1 MEEGGDNQMELDSYA
16 TPEDL
21 AAVWHTLDATET
33 ARAEGLLA
41 QASNYLRQIA
51 LNNQVNL
58 DQKLADEPTGV
69 LLENVKMVVMNAV
82 QRVMS
87 LPDTMP
93 DEATQYTQSATPYSE
108 SMGFSSGIASSNL
121 FFKTREL
128 QLLGLNS
135 VSGKPMFGVLRG
147 VR

>member
-108 SMGFSSGIASSNL
+108 SMGFSSGIVSSNL